1 MSNIIQFP
9 KKADTWSKLVPLI
22 NQLVIEQGYSSE
34 FAIEYTNNFKSTFD
48 EFKFEKFNF
57 NLELPV
63 ITEREKVSAQKTQD
77 ALNGLRKD
85 FDRHIGNIILSVILK
100 DLSK

>member
-22 NQLVIEQGYSSE
+22 NQLVVEQGYSSE
-34 FAIEYTNNFKSTFD
+34 FALEYTNNFKPKFE

-63 ITEREKVSAQKTQD
+63 ITDREKASAKKTQD

-100 DLSK
+100 DLNK